1 VQLHPAWR
9 LRPCPVR
16 LGGRLKGASI
26 AHAVREEEE
35 AMTTTDTIL
44 LIEAIAAVITAITQ
58 LIVAMR
64 QGP

>member
-1 VQLHPAWR
+1 
-9 LRPCPVR
+9 
-16 LGGRLKGASI
+16 
-26 AHAVREEEE
+26 
-35 AMTTTDTIL
+35 MTTTDTIL